1 MWYVGTTLLLTAAWL
16 KPILSMFGVGGDS
29 AVADELSELR
39 PTLTEL
45 KNQIPTGTV
54 VRRRGMQLSN
64 ELNYSLLI
72 NELRGRL
79 IQSRKEGDDPDKTIR
94 EAIRHRLAFLLDAD
108 PHTPLTEIID
118 QLADKWQQDGL
129 I

>member
-1 MWYVGTTLLLTAAWL
+1 
-16 KPILSMFGVGGDS
+16 
-29 AVADELSELR
+29 
-39 PTLTEL
+39 
-45 KNQIPTGTV
+45 
-54 VRRRGMQLSN
+54 MQLSN

-79 IQSRKEGDDPDKTIR
+79 SHCRKEDDDPDTMII
-94 EAIRHRLAFLLDAD
+94 ESIRHRLAFLLDAD
-108 PHTPLTEIID
+108 PRTPLTEIIN